1 MQKYGIVQDGK
12 LTLNEICREGYKPVI
27 FAEIPDAFDQMTQCV
42 FQGEIIENEDSIE
55 VGIEIRE
62 VENEDTGENYE

>member
-1 MQKYGIVQDGK
+1 M
-12 LTLNEICREGYKPVI
+12 I